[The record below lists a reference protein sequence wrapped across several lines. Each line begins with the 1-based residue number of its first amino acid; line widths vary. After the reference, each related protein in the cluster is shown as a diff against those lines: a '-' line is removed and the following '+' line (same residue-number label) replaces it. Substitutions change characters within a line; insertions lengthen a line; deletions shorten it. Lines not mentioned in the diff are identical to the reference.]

1 MLKCIIIV
9 TYEPALE
16 HLSSLIKNVQTA
28 GFLPILVDNSEKHPL
43 KKGMFLGEIQMI
55 FMEGN
60 AGIAAAQN
68 AGVLL
73 AKKLGEE
80 LIGFFDQDSQ
90 ADAEL
95 IQKLSDYTELY
106 DGCVVAPLA
115 LEKDTLLEYPVQRLN
130 KMGYPKD
137 VYVKNAKR
145 PQKVDLVI
153 SSGTMMSMKV
163 LEKAGMF
170 DEDFFIDFVDIEWCL
185 RCKKAAIPIYVL
197 PDAVLYHKIGNETID
212 AGQMKITVHSPLR
225 TYYKV
230 RNSFLLLYKKVNVIF
245 AFRQILPA
253 VIHNFLLIFQEENK
267 KEYLK
272 YYLLGICHGVCGIKG
287 KYKKGNRNAK
297 RKHKHLYGLL

>member
-9 TYEPALE
+9 TYEPELNQLR
-16 HLSSLIKNVQTA
+16 HLVKNVQAA
-28 GFLPILVDNSEKHPL
+28 GFLPILADNSEKNPL
-43 KKGMFLGEIQMI
+43 KKGLFFGEIQMI
-55 FMEGN
+55 GMQGN

-68 AGVLL
+68 AGITL
-73 AKKLGEE
+73 AKKLGAEI
-80 LIGFFDQDSQ
+80 IGFFDQDSQ

-95 IQKLSDYTELY
+95 IQKLLIYTELY
-106 DGCVVAPLA
+106 EGCVIAPLA

-130 KMGYPKD
+130 PIGYPKD

-163 LEKAGMF
+163 IEKAGLF

-197 PDAVLYHKIGNETID
+197 PDAVLYHKIGNETIN

-230 RNSFLLLYKKVNVIF
+230 RNSLLLLYKKVNAIF

-253 VIHNFLLIFQEENK
+253 VIHNLLLIFRVENK

-272 YYLLGICHGVCGIKG
+272 YYLLGICHGICGVKG
-287 KYKKGNRNAK
+287 KYKKGK
-297 RKHKHLYGLL
+297 S

>member
-1 MLKCIIIV
+1 MLKCLIIV

-16 HLSSLIKNVQTA
+16 HLSSMIKNVQTA

-73 AKKLGEE
+73 AKKLGAE

-130 KMGYPKD
+130 NIGYPKD

-153 SSGTMMSMKV
+153 SSGTMMSLQV

-212 AGQMKITVHSPLR
+212 AGQMEITVHSPLR

-230 RNSFLLLYKKVNVIF
+230 RNSFLLLHKKVNVIF

-253 VIHNFLLIFQEENK
+253 VIHNFLLIFQVENK

-287 KYKKGNRNAK
+287 KYKKGK
-297 RKHKHLYGLL
+297 L

>member
-1 MLKCIIIV
+1 MLKCLIIV

-73 AKKLGEE
+73 AKKLGAE

-130 KMGYPKD
+130 NVGYPKD

-153 SSGTMMSMKV
+153 SSGTMMSLQV

-287 KYKKGNRNAK
+287 KYKKGK
-297 RKHKHLYGLL
+297 L

>member
-1 MLKCIIIV
+1 MLKCLIIV

-73 AKKLGEE
+73 AKKLGAE

-130 KMGYPKD
+130 NVGYPKD

-153 SSGTMMSMKV
+153 SSGTMMSLQV

-287 KYKKGNRNAK
+287 KYKKGK
-297 RKHKHLYGLL
+297 S

>member
-1 MLKCIIIV
+1 
-9 TYEPALE
+9 
-16 HLSSLIKNVQTA
+16 
-28 GFLPILVDNSEKHPL
+28 
-43 KKGMFLGEIQMI
+43 MI

-73 AKKLGEE
+73 AKKLGAE

-95 IQKLSDYTELY
+95 IRRLLDYTELY
-106 DGCVVAPLA
+106 EDCVIAPVA

-130 KMGYPKD
+130 SIGYPKN

-163 LEKAGMF
+163 IEKAGMF

-185 RCKKAAIPIYVL
+185 RCKKAEIPIYVF
-197 PDAVLYHKIGNETID
+197 PDAVLYHKIGNETIN

-287 KYKKGNRNAK
+287 KYKKGK
-297 RKHKHLYGLL
+297 S

>member
-1 MLKCIIIV
+1 MLKCLIIV

-28 GFLPILVDNSEKHPL
+28 GFLPILIDNSEKHPL

-73 AKKLGEE
+73 AKKLGAE

-130 KMGYPKD
+130 NIGYPKD

-153 SSGTMMSMKV
+153 SSGTMMSLQV

-185 RCKKAAIPIYVL
+185 RCKKAAVPIYVL
-197 PDAVLYHKIGNETID
+197 PDAVLYHKIGNEVID

-287 KYKKGNRNAK
+287 KYKKGK
-297 RKHKHLYGLL
+297 S